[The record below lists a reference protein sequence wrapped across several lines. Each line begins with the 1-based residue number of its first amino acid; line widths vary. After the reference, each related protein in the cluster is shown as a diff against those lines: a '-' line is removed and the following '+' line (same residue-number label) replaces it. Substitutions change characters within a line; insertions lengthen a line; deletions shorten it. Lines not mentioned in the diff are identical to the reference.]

1 MDGSRGGIG
10 VPRWAVTQS
19 HEGEPSTMQATTIG
33 LDLAK
38 SVFQLHGV
46 DARGRVVLRQRL
58 SRSRLREVFANLPR
72 CLVGMEAC
80 AGAHH
85 WARELA
91 ALGHDVRLMP
101 PSDVRPYVKRNKH
114 DPADA
119 EACGE
124 AVGRP
129 SMRFLGFQT
138 GLGALAANPRMP
150 IKSAEQ
156 QSVLLLHRG
165 RELLVRQ
172 RTQLVNA
179 LRGHLAE
186 FGVVAARGRLR
197 RPLVRQGSIAGRRSM
212 GISKIGELL
221 ALVADPALGF
231 PTGQGDPH
239 ANPRVSA
246 CRRWPGRHW
255 RCWSSS
261 CAGSSAG
268 SRSSSGGWSPG
279 IDRTR
284 SAGGWQRSRVWGR
297 SPPRPWSRPW
307 ASRSSSPPRATS
319 PPGSA

>member
-19 HEGEPSTMQATTIG
+19 HKREPSTMQVTTIG

-85 WARELA
+85 WGRELA

-101 PSDVRPYVKRNKH
+101 PSYVRPYVKRNKH

-119 EACGE
+119 EACCE

-129 SMRFLGFQT
+129 SMRFV
-138 GLGALAANPRMP
+138 P

-186 FGVVAARGRLR
+186 FGVVAAK
-197 RPLVRQGSIAGRRSM
+197 